1 MFLAGFV
8 FGLAVLTDM
17 PMSLEGLPLRSTT
30 FPESVSARSAS
41 YTAQKRN
48 NSPKER
54 GSSGVLSQQSCS
66 LSLGL
71 APLLPPQDYAKNCDG
86 KNY

>member
-8 FGLAVLTDM
+8 FGLAVLTDT

-30 FPESVSARSAS
+30 FPESVSARIAS
-41 YTAQKRN
+41 YTAQKWN

-54 GSSGVLSQQSCS
+54 GSSGVLSQQS
-66 LSLGL
+66 LGP
-71 APLLPPQDYAKNCDG
+71 AP
-86 KNY
+86 